1 MKLVFITYIIIVL
14 DQNFIINTDR
24 LRKSKELK
32 VKVNFKA
39 SSDFLK
45 LEESEIE
52 FGEAVEVQGEVYIV
66 DDQLIIHFDVL
77 ATVVSA
83 CRVCNGNAEAEI
95 RIKDLYHAEDLNE
108 VKGPYFDFGAVLR
121 EEILLE
127 LPRFVECNQGSC
139 PERELIKPYL
149 VEN

>member
-1 MKLVFITYIIIVL
+1 ML

-39 SSDFLK
+39 SSDFLR
-45 LEESEIE
+45 LEESDVD
-52 FGEAVEVQGEVYIV
+52 FGETVEVQGEVYIV

-95 RIKDLYHAEDLNE
+95 RIKSLYHAEDLSE
-108 VKGPYFDFGAVLR
+108 IRGPYFDFGAVLR